1 VPAAGTG
8 LTPALAYNLTMT
20 TSPPNSYLPGVQPGH
35 GRFGQLV
42 HAEWTKLRTVRGWV
56 LGLAAAALVTVAFGV
71 LPGMHGSCGRNG
83 PASACSVPLGPGG
96 EPVSD
101 SYYLVHQ
108 RLTGNGSLTVR
119 VTALNGLVPV
129 VPGGGGGRH
138 APQPV
143 SGAGQAALRPGLVPW
158 AKAGIILTAS
168 TRPGAAYAALLVT
181 AAHGVRLQD
190 DYTQDIAGRPGPVS
204 PRDPR
209 WLRLARSGD
218 TVTGYDSA
226 DGAHWTRVAAVTL
239 SGLPRAIQAGLFATS
254 PQYVQVA
261 SLGFIQSGTAGG
273 PSLATGRFDHARLS
287 PATPARPAGRAGGW
301 AGLSVGAAG
310 NAPADLR
317 GGYQQAGRTFT
328 VTGSGDIA
336 PLVAGA
342 AGLGTTVSQTLVGT
356 FAGLIA
362 VTVVGAL
369 FITAEYRHGL
379 IRTTLTA
386 SPWRGRV
393 LAAKALV
400 IGAVTFGAGLAAAA
414 VVVTL
419 GQWVLRGNGVYVY
432 PVAGLSAVRVVAG
445 TAALLAIAA
454 ILALAIGTLLRRSAG
469 SVATVIVVIVL
480 PYLLTVTA
488 PVLPAGLA
496 DWVLR
501 ISPAAAFSV
510 QQVMPQYTQVSNVY
524 TSAQGFF
531 PLAPWAGLA
540 VLCAWAVLALGLAV
554 LRLRRA
560 DA

>member
-8 LTPALAYNLTMT
+8 LTPGPAYNLLMT
-20 TSPPNSYLPGVQPGH
+20 TSTPTSYRPGVQPGH
-35 GRFGQLV
+35 DRFGQLV

-56 LGLAAAALVTVAFGV
+56 LGLAAAALVTVAFGL
-71 LPGMHGSCGRNG
+71 LPRMHGSCGRNG

-119 VTALNGLVPV
+119 VTALTGLIPV
-129 VPGGGGGRH
+129 APSGAGGRR
-138 APQPV
+138 APRPV
-143 SGAGQAALRPGLVPW
+143 SGAGQAGLRPGLVPW

-168 TRPGAAYAALLVT
+168 TRPGAAYAAMLVT
-181 AAHGVRLQD
+181 AAHGVRMQD

-209 WLRLARSGD
+209 WLRLTRSGD

-239 SGLPRAIQAGLFATS
+239 SGLPRAVQAGLFATS
-254 PQYVQVA
+254 PQYAQVA
-261 SLGFIQSGTAGG
+261 SLGFIQSGTEGG
-273 PSLATGRFDHARLS
+273 PSLATGRFDHIRLS
-287 PATPARPAGRAGGW
+287 PAMSAGRAGPW

-310 NAPADLR
+310 NAPGDLR

-336 PLVAGA
+336 PLVTGA

-362 VTVVGAL
+362 VTVVGAM

-386 SPWRGRV
+386 SPGRGRV

-400 IGAVTFGAGLAAAA
+400 IGVVTFAAGLAAAA

-419 GQWVLRGNGVYVY
+419 GQRILRGNGVYVY
-432 PVAGLSAVRVVAG
+432 PVSGLTAVRVVAG

-501 ISPAAAFSV
+501 ITPAAAISV
-510 QQVMPQYTQVSNVY
+510 QQVMPQYAQVSNVY
-524 TSAQGFF
+524 TPAQGFF

-540 VLCAWAVLALGLAV
+540 VLCAWAALALGLAV